1 MSKTRQELMEIIKHR
16 HKNTVL
22 EALGISVD
30 AFDPE
35 VVVSLVVDHRHLQHA
50 GIVHGGIFVLL
61 AESAASIAGALLVDI
76 TKYNV
81 FGMEI
86 NANHVRSVASGK
98 ISAQSRLIYQGRTT
112 LVYGIEITN
121 DKSELVSVSRC
132 TLAVRKKNS
141 R

>member
-1 MSKTRQELMEIIKHR
+1 MSKTRKELMEKIHQH
-16 HKNTVL
+16 HKNTVF
-22 EALGISVD
+22 EALGITID

-61 AESAASIAGALLVDI
+61 AESAASISGALLVDM

-86 NANHVRSVASGK
+86 NANHVRSVSSGK
-98 ISAQSRLIYQGRTT
+98 ISAKASLIYQGRTT
-112 LVYGIEITN
+112 MVYGTKITD
-121 DKSELVSVSRC
+121 DKNKLISISRC
-132 TLAVRKKNS
+132 TLAVRQKE
-141 R
+141 

>member
-1 MSKTRQELMEIIKHR
+1 MRKTRQELMEIIEQR
-16 HKNTVL
+16 HKNTVFD
-22 EALGISVD
+22 ALGIIVD

-35 VVVSLVVDHRHLQHA
+35 VAVSLVVDHRHLQHA

-61 AESAASIAGALLVDI
+61 AESAASIAGTLLTDM

-98 ISAQSRLIYQGRTT
+98 VSAQSRLMYQGGSTI
-112 LVYGIEITN
+112 VYGVEITN
-121 DKSELVSVSRC
+121 EKSELVSVSRC
-132 TLAVRKKNS
+132 TLAVRPKK
-141 R
+141 